1 MKGSVQ
7 VQDKLT
13 FKQMLIIVAFGIV
26 LFVGLMNLDVVFD
39 AIGYVINIASPLVYG
54 GVVAV
59 VLNVL
64 MSAIEKGIRR
74 IFKKHT
80 PKDSLITAISLLLS
94 FAIIIGF
101 IVAVVVLIVPQFAA
115 AIPRIKSSFEANWD
129 TIAEFCR
136 NIGVNPSNLLT
147 FISSFDLNSLLQKF
161 TANIGNIF
169 GTIASAASSIGGG
182 VFMTAISLVACI
194 YILMGKKKLAVQAKG
209 VLYAYV
215 DEKYADKILYF
226 FRTLSETFKR
236 FLSSQ
241 CIDACILGALLCVT
255 MLILRLPYAGVIS
268 AMTVIFALIPY
279 FGAFFSCAVGAL
291 LIALIQPKSAL
302 IFVVVFLVIQQI
314 EGNLIYPKV
323 VGNSVGLPALWTLL
337 AVYVGGKLFGVVGMV
352 LFIPVVSVIY
362 TLIST
367 DVKKKLAMKKNRDNT
382 NAASV

>member
-215 DEKYADKILYF
+215 DEKYADRY
-226 FRTLSETFKR
+226 
-236 FLSSQ
+236 
-241 CIDACILGALLCVT
+241 CI
-255 MLILRLPYAGVIS
+255 S
-268 AMTVIFALIPY
+268 
-279 FGAFFSCAVGAL
+279 
-291 LIALIQPKSAL
+291 SAL
-302 IFVVVFLVIQQI
+302 
-314 EGNLIYPKV
+314 
-323 VGNSVGLPALWTLL
+323 
-337 AVYVGGKLFGVVGMV
+337 
-352 LFIPVVSVIY
+352 
-362 TLIST
+362 
-367 DVKKKLAMKKNRDNT
+367 
-382 NAASV
+382 